1 MVALKN
7 DSELEVTERT
17 FDPLRT
23 PYEVDELTFPA
34 EGSLAEQYTH
44 LLRYAIL
51 APSSYNTQPWKFRL
65 FDNGIAVYADYTRRL
80 PVADPNSRELLMG
93 VGAAIMNL
101 RIAAAH
107 FGFDCRVDY
116 NYSGDSELP
125 IAFASVERSLSHKT
139 PDDSVEKLF
148 SAIAK
153 RHTNRNPFLM
163 ARVPEAVI
171 SRLSNLGG
179 DADASLFFSTDATK
193 NTTVAHLVAA
203 AERVQQGDTQFRKEL
218 AEWIRPNKT
227 HKSDGMTGAAFGVSD
242 VTSTLASWAIKTI
255 DMSNLRARHDERLC
269 LEAPALLVLYGEDSV
284 PTWLAV
290 GEVMEKILLTLTRDG
305 LQFSFF
311 NMPIELPE
319 ARLELR
325 KLIGVKSWPQL
336 LLRIGYSLEK
346 PAPSP
351 RRPVEECIVK

>member
-1 MVALKN
+1 MDA
-7 DSELEVTERT
+7 SEIDAAHDMRQRPY
-17 FDPLRT
+17 DPLTT
-23 PYEVDELTFPA
+23 PYEVDALTFPVD
-34 EGSLAEQYTH
+34 GSLADQYVH

-51 APSSYNTQPWKFRL
+51 APSSHNAQPWKFRL
-65 FDNGIAVYADYTRRL
+65 FENGIGVYADYTRRL
-80 PVADPNSRELLMG
+80 PVADPDSRELLMG

-101 RIAAAH
+101 RVAATH

-116 NYSGDSELP
+116 SFSGASELP
-125 IAFASVERSLSHKT
+125 IAFATLDKSLSHKL
-139 PDDSVEKLF
+139 PDESVDKLF
-148 SAIAK
+148 YAIAK

-163 ARVPEAVI
+163 ARVPETI
-171 SRLSNLGG
+171 LGRLGNLGDG
-179 DADASLFFSTDATK
+179 TDASLYVSTDATR
-193 NTTVAHLVAA
+193 NTIVAHLVAA
-203 AERVQQGDTQFRKEL
+203 AERVQQSDTEFRKEL

-227 HKSDGMTGAAFGVSD
+227 HKPDGMTGASFGVSD
-242 VTSTLASWAIKTI
+242 VSSTLASWAVKTI
-255 DMSNLRARHDERLC
+255 DMGNLRARHDERLC
-269 LEAPALLVLYGEDSV
+269 LEAPALLVLHGEDSV

-336 LLRIGYSLEK
+336 LLRVGYSLEK
-346 PAPSP
+346 PASSP
-351 RRPVEECIVK
+351 RRPVEDCILR